1 MKEFQL
7 DFMLESMLPYFSEI
21 YMPIMDVK
29 NPELQLN
36 NIPEEFY
43 FLESVNEVGNFCKNE
58 LKSGTYIIEKLKK
71 KYSKENRKLIYIKKD
86 K

>member
-43 FLESVNEVGNFCKNE
+43 FLESVNEVRIFVKTN
-58 LKSGTYIIEKLKK
+58 
-71 KYSKENRKLIYIKKD
+71 
-86 K
+86 